1 MSVFPYRLINPE
13 DIDRVTNAVTGHEV
27 LDLAAISRSLSAVGE
42 EIKGASL

>member
-27 LDLAAISRSLSAVGE
+27 LDLTAVNRSLAALGE
-42 EIKGASL
+42 NI